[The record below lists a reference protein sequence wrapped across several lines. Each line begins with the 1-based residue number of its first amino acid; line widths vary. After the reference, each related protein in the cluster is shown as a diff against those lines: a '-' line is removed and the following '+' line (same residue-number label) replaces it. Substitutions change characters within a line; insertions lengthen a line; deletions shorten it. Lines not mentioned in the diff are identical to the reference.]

1 VQSKDLNELFRKHKS
16 DSEIFHDLIQFRIR
30 EILIVTTIYD
40 AFILEQ
46 EDRLTEQIFG
56 DYYQLSLST
65 APRVTS
71 AASGEEALELLGER
85 RFDLVILTMRIN
97 DMTPFELSE
106 KIREKN
112 ESIPVFLLLYDNA
125 HLQLL
130 RDIKSSLDFI
140 DKVFVWNRDSKI
152 FLAMIKYAEDA
163 RNVVNDT
170 KIGLVR
176 VVLLVENS
184 IRYYSRYLPTL
195 YTEII
200 RQTQR
205 LIKDE
210 HLDDMKKVMRMS
222 VRPKVLMAVNYEEA
236 IEMFHKYKDYLLCV
250 ISDVRFKREDKPD
263 EHAGVKLLK
272 YVKKELEDLPVL
284 LQSSDPENE
293 KLAHSIGAS
302 FINKNSETLASDL
315 TDFIFHNLGF
325 GDFVWRDKEG
335 REIARSKNLS
345 HLRRLLK
352 KAPEESVVYHS
363 LRNHF
368 SSWLMARGE
377 IRIAKNLI
385 PIKVTDFKNPLELR
399 EYLIDVFENVDA
411 QNVLGKIVEFDES
424 VISKKNYIVRLC
436 DGSLGGKGRGI
447 AFINTMIQNMDISP
461 AHKDVDI
468 KIPRTAVIGTEEYD
482 NFIEKNEFDFA
493 FEENVNFK
501 KLKDRFL
508 RGHLTKPLVKKLKT
522 YLKHVTAPLAVR
534 SSGLF
539 EDSISESF
547 SGVYQ
552 TFLLPNN
559 NPSFEV
565 RFNELVNAVKLVYA
579 SVFSDQARSYFDA
592 VNYKIE
598 EEKMAIVI
606 QEVVGNKYGD
616 YYYPDFSGVAQS
628 YNYYPISYMKPS
640 DGIAVV
646 GVGLGKYVID
656 GEKAYRF
663 SPKHPKLDIITP
675 ESLVKN
681 SQGFF
686 YAVDLDNKNFNLD
699 ASEDATLIK
708 LKIEQ
713 AEKDGRL
720 EQLASVWDSQNARLK
735 AGIDQPGPRIVNF
748 GHILKYDSFP
758 LAKILNTV
766 LDVVKNSMGTPAE
779 IEFAVDLAENEEKKP
794 AFYVLQLKPLIRDVH
809 EFSINTNEL
818 NRGNLFLYTE
828 KGMGNGKIEDLH
840 DIIYCDPDRF
850 DKTKTLEMTYE
861 LEELNNFMKSEN
873 RKYILIGPGR
883 WGTRDRWLGIPVV
896 WTQISNARI
905 IVEAGL
911 KDFHV
916 DASLGSHFF
925 HNITS
930 MNIGYF
936 NIPYTSNNDFIDWE
950 WLKSKR
956 PSRRKEYFVHLHYK
970 EPVRVMM
977 DGRKSISVI
986 FKTQK

>member
-1 VQSKDLNELFRKHKS
+1 MLSKDLNELFRKHKS
-16 DSEIFHDLIQFRIR
+16 DNEIFHDLIQFKVR

-56 DYYQLSLST
+56 DYYQLNLST

-71 AASGEEALELLGER
+71 ASSGEEALEQLGER
-85 RFDLVILTMRIN
+85 QFDLVVLTMRIN
-97 DMTPFELSE
+97 DMTPFELSK
-106 KIREKN
+106 KIRAKN
-112 ESIPVFLLLYDNA
+112 ESIPIFLLLYDNA

-130 RDIKSSLDFI
+130 RDIKSRLDDI

-152 FLAMIKYAEDA
+152 FLAMIKFAEDK

-170 KIGLVR
+170 KLGLVR

-205 LIKDE
+205 LISDE
-210 HLDDMKKVMRMS
+210 HLDDMKKILRMS
-222 VRPKVLMAVNYEEA
+222 VRPKVLMAVDYEEA
-236 IEMFHKYKDYLLCV
+236 IDIFHKYKDYLLCV
-250 ISDVRFKREDKPD
+250 ISDVRFKREGKPD
-263 EHAGVKLLK
+263 EHAGIKLLK
-272 YVKKELEDLPVL
+272 YVKSELGELPVL

-293 KLAHSIGAS
+293 KLAKSIGAS
-302 FINKNSETLASDL
+302 FIDKNSETLASDL
-315 TDFIFHNLGF
+315 TDFIFHYLGF
-325 GDFVWRDKEG
+325 GDFVWRDTSEKE
-335 REIARSKNLS
+335 ISRSKSLS
-345 HLRRLLK
+345 QFRRQLK
-352 KAPEESVVYHS
+352 KVPDETVVYHA

-377 IRIAKNLI
+377 IRIAKKI
-385 PIKVTDFKNPLELR
+385 QPIKVTDFKDAVELR
-399 EYLIDVFENVDA
+399 EYLIDVFENVDT
-411 QNVLGKIVEFDES
+411 QSVLGKIVEFEES
-424 VISKKNYIVRLC
+424 VISKENYVVRLC

-447 AFINTMIQNMDISP
+447 AFIYTMIQNMELSAIY
-461 AHKDVDI
+461 KDVDI
-468 KIPRTAVIGTEEYD
+468 KIPRTAIIGTEEYD
-482 NFIEKNEFDFA
+482 NFMEKNEFDFA
-493 FEENVNFK
+493 FEEDVDYK
-501 KLKDRFL
+501 KLKVRFL
-508 RGHLTKPLVKKLKT
+508 HGYLSKSLIRKLKT
-522 YLKHVTAPLAVR
+522 YLKHVTTPLAVR

-559 NPSFEV
+559 NPSPEV
-565 RFNELVNAVKLVYA
+565 RFNELVNSIKLVYA

-606 QEVVGNKYGD
+606 QEIVGNKFGD

-640 DGIAVV
+640 DGIAVTA
-646 GVGLGKYVID
+646 VGLGKYVID

-675 ESLVKN
+675 EALLKN
-681 SQGFF
+681 SQNFF
-686 YAVDLDNKNFNLD
+686 YAVDLSNKNFNLESD
-699 ASEDATLIK
+699 EDATLIK
-708 LKIEQ
+708 LKTEQ
-713 AEKDGRL
+713 AENDGRL
-720 EQLASVWDSQNARLK
+720 GQLASVWDSQNARLK
-735 AGIDQPGPRIVNF
+735 AGIDQAGPRIINF
-748 GHILKYDSFP
+748 EYILKYNSFP

-766 LDVVKNSMGTPAE
+766 LEVVKNSMGTPAE
-779 IEFAVDLAENEEKKP
+779 IEFAVDLTEGEDRKP
-794 AFYVLQLKPLIRDVH
+794 AFYILQLKPLVRDVN
-809 EFSINTNEL
+809 EYSINTDEL
-818 NRGNLFLYTE
+818 NRENLWLYTE
-828 KGMGNGKIEDLH
+828 KGMGNGKIDDIH

-850 DKTKTLEMTYE
+850 DKSKTLEMTYE
-861 LEELNNFMKSEN
+861 LENLNNYMKSEN

-936 NIPYTSNNDFIDWE
+936 NVPFTSNNDFIDWE
-950 WLKSKR
+950 WLKSKK
-956 PSRRKEYFVHLHYK
+956 PTHRKDFFVHVHYK
-970 EPVRVMM
+970 EPLRIMM
-977 DGRKSISVI
+977 DGHKSISLI
-986 FKTQK
+986 YKA

>member
-1 VQSKDLNELFRKHKS
+1 MQSKDLNVLFRKYKS

-56 DYYQLSLST
+56 DYYQLNLST
-65 APRVTS
+65 APRVFS
-71 AASGEEALELLGER
+71 ASSGEEALELLEHR

-97 DMTPFELSE
+97 DMTPFELSK
-106 KIREKN
+106 KIRRKN
-112 ESIPVFLLLYDNA
+112 SSVPIFLLLYDNA
-125 HLQLL
+125 HLKLL
-130 RDIKSSLDFI
+130 HDIKNRLDDI

-152 FLAMIKYAEDA
+152 FLAMIKYAEDK
-163 RNVVNDT
+163 RNVDNDT

-184 IRYYSRYLPTL
+184 VRYYSRYLPTL

-200 RQTQR
+200 EQTQR
-205 LIKDE
+205 LISDE
-210 HLDDMKKVMRMS
+210 HLDDMRKVLRMS
-222 VRPKVLMAVNYEEA
+222 VRPKVLMATDYEEA
-236 IEMFHKYKDYLLCV
+236 VEIFNKYKEYLICV
-250 ISDVRFKREDKPD
+250 ISDVRFKREGKSE
-263 EHAGVKLLK
+263 EHAGVSLLK
-272 YVKKELEDLPVL
+272 YVKQELEDLPVL

-293 KLAHSIGAS
+293 MLARSINAS

-325 GDFVWRDKEG
+325 GDFVWRDNSG
-335 REIARSKNLS
+335 NEISRSRNLTQFRKQ
-345 HLRRLLK
+345 LRRV
-352 KAPEESVVYHS
+352 PDETVVYHAM
-363 LRNHF
+363 RNHF

-377 IRIAKNLI
+377 IRIAEKLQ
-385 PIKVTDFKNPLELR
+385 PIKVTDFKSASDLR
-399 EYLIDVFENVDA
+399 EYLTDIFENVDT
-411 QNVLGKIVEFDES
+411 QSVKGQIVEFDES
-424 VISKKNYIVRLC
+424 VISKENYIVRLC

-447 AFINTMIQNMDISP
+447 AFINTMIQNMELSL
-461 AHKDVDI
+461 AFKDVDI
-468 KIPRTAVIGTEEYD
+468 KIPRTAIIGTEEYD
-482 NFIEKNEFDFA
+482 KFIEKNNFDFA
-493 FEENVNFK
+493 LEEDVEYK
-501 KLKDRFL
+501 KLKEKFL
-508 RGHLTKPLVKKLKT
+508 HGFLSKPLVRKLKT
-522 YLKHVTAPLAVR
+522 YLKHVTTPLAVR

-559 NPSFEV
+559 DPTPEKRLS
-565 RFNELVNAVKLVYA
+565 ELLNAVKLVYA
-579 SVFSDQARSYFDA
+579 SVFSNEARSYFDA

-598 EEKMAIVI
+598 EEKMAVVI
-606 QEVVGNKYGD
+606 QEIVGNRFGD

-640 DGIAVV
+640 DGISVI

-663 SPKHPKLDIITP
+663 SPKHPKLEIETP
-675 ESLVKN
+675 EALLKSA
-681 SQGFF
+681 QRFF
-686 YAVDLDNKNFNLD
+686 YAVDMKKKDYNLMNN
-699 ASEDATLIK
+699 EDVTLIK
-708 LKIEQ
+708 LEIEQ

-720 EQLASVWDSQNARLK
+720 GELASVWDAQNSRLK
-735 AGIDQPGPRIVNF
+735 PGIETPGPRVVNF
-748 GHILKYDSFP
+748 GYILKFDSFP
-758 LAKILNTV
+758 LAKILNNV

-779 IEFAVDLAENEEKKP
+779 IEFAVDLTDNEERRP
-794 AFYVLQLKPLIRDVH
+794 SFYILQLKPLIRDVSDYT
-809 EFSINTNEL
+809 FNTEAIDRDKL
-818 NRGNLFLYTE
+818 LLYTE
-828 KGMGNGKIEDLH
+828 KGMGNGKIEDIFDL
-840 DIIYCDPDRF
+840 IFCDPDKI
-850 DKTKTLEMTYE
+850 DKSKTLEMAKE
-861 LEELNNFMKSEN
+861 LEVLNAKMRTEK

-896 WTQISNARI
+896 WTQISNAGV
-905 IVEAGL
+905 IVEADV
-911 KDFHV
+911 KDFQV

-936 NIPYTSNNDFIDWE
+936 NVAYNSGNDFIDWD
-950 WLKSKR
+950 WLKSQK
-956 PSRRKEYFVHLHYK
+956 PKQKKEYFIH
-970 EPVRVMM
+970 VRFKNPLKVLM

-986 FKTQK
+986 FKV

>member
-1 VQSKDLNELFRKHKS
+1 MLTKDLNEIFRKHKS

-71 AASGEEALELLGER
+71 ASSGQEALELLDEHR
-85 RFDLVILTMRIN
+85 YDLVILTMRIN
-97 DMTPFELSE
+97 DMTPFDLSR
-106 KIREKN
+106 KISSKN
-112 ESIPVFLLLYDNA
+112 ASIPIFLLLYDNA

-130 RDIKSSLDFI
+130 RDIKSRLDDI

-152 FLAMIKYAEDA
+152 FLAMIKFAEDK
-163 RNVVNDT
+163 RNVINDT

-210 HLDDMKKVMRMS
+210 HLDDMKKVLRMS
-222 VRPKVLMAVNYEEA
+222 ARPKVLMAVNYEEA
-236 IEMFHKYKDYLLCV
+236 IDIFHKYKDYLLCV
-250 ISDVRFKREDKPD
+250 ISDVKFKRSGKSD
-263 EHAGVKLLK
+263 EHAGLHLLK
-272 YVKKELEDLPVL
+272 YVKSELEDLPVL

-315 TDFIFHNLGF
+315 TEFIFHNLGF
-325 GDFVWRDKEG
+325 GDFVWRDAAG
-335 REIARSKNLS
+335 NEIQRSRTLS
-345 HLRRLLK
+345 QFRRQLK
-352 KAPEESVVYHS
+352 KVPDETVVYHAQ
-363 LRNHF
+363 RNHF

-377 IRIAKNLI
+377 IRLAKKI
-385 PIKVTDFKNPLELR
+385 QPIKASDFKDPLGLR
-399 EYLIDVFENVDA
+399 NYLIDVFEDVGA
-411 QNVLGKIVEFDES
+411 QGVLGKVVEFDES
-424 VISKKNYIVRLC
+424 VLGIEDYVVRLC

-447 AFINTMIQNMDISP
+447 AFMNTMIQNMELSSMI
-461 AHKDVDI
+461 KDVEI
-468 KIPRTAVIGTEEYD
+468 KIPQTAIIGAEEYD
-482 NFIEKNEFDFA
+482 YFIEKNDLGFA
-493 FEENVNFK
+493 FEEDVDYKRLK
-501 KLKDRFL
+501 KRFL
-508 RGHLTKPLVKKLKT
+508 RGYLSKSLVRKLRT

-547 SGVYQ
+547 SGVYL

-559 NPSFEV
+559 DPSLEV
-565 RFNELVNAVKLVYA
+565 RLGELLNAIKLVYA

-606 QEVVGNKYGD
+606 QEVVGNKFGD
-616 YYYPDFSGVAQS
+616 YFYPDISGVAQS

-640 DGIAVV
+640 DGIAVA

-663 SPKHPKLDIITP
+663 SPKHPKLEIIPP

-686 YAVDLDNKNFNLD
+686 YAIDLANRSFNIES
-699 ASEDATLIK
+699 SEDATLIK

-713 AEKDGRL
+713 AENDGRL
-720 EQLASVWDSQNARLK
+720 GQLASVWDSQNARLK
-735 AGIDQPGPRIVNF
+735 AGIDVPGPRIVNF

-758 LAKILNTV
+758 LAGILNSV
-766 LDVVKNSMGTPAE
+766 LDIVKNSMGTPAE
-779 IEFAVDLAENEEKKP
+779 IEFAVDLTEDENRKP
-794 AFYVLQLKPLIRDVH
+794 AFYILQLKPLIRDVQ
-809 EFSINTNEL
+809 EYNINTNEL
-818 NRGNLFLYTE
+818 NREKLFLYTE
-828 KGMGNGKIEDLH
+828 KGMGNGKIEDIY
-840 DIIYCDPDRF
+840 DVIYCDPDRF
-850 DKTKTLEMTYE
+850 NKSKTLEMTYE
-861 LEELNNFMKSEN
+861 LEALNDSLKLEN

-936 NIPYTSNNDFIDWE
+936 NVPYTSNNDFIDWQ
-950 WLKSKR
+950 WLKSKK
-956 PSRRKEYFVHLHYK
+956 PSRRKEFFVHVHYK
-970 EPVRVMM
+970 EPLKVMM

-986 FKTQK
+986 FKSQ

>member
-1 VQSKDLNELFRKHKS
+1 MLSKDLNALFRKYKS
-16 DSEIFHDLIQFRIR
+16 DNEIFHDLIQFRVR

-56 DYYQLSLST
+56 EYYSLSLST

-71 AASGEEALELLGER
+71 ASTGEEALELLDEK

-97 DMTPFELSE
+97 DMTPFELSK
-106 KIREKN
+106 KIRKKN
-112 ESIPVFLLLYDNA
+112 DSIPVFLLLYDNA

-130 RDIKSSLDFI
+130 RDRNNPLDDI

-152 FLAMIKYAEDA
+152 FLAMIKYAEDK

-170 KIGLVR
+170 KLGLVR

-184 IRYYSRYLPTL
+184 VRYYSRYLPAL

-200 RQTQR
+200 KQTQR
-205 LIKDE
+205 LIRDE
-210 HLDDMKKVMRMS
+210 HLDDMKKVLRMS

-236 IEMFHKYKDYLLCV
+236 IDIFHEFKDYLLCV
-250 ISDVRFKREDKPD
+250 ISDVRFEREGKID
-263 EHAGVKLLK
+263 EHAGVNLLK
-272 YVKKELEDLPVL
+272 YVKSELEDLPVL
-284 LQSSDPENE
+284 LQSSDLANE
-293 KLAHSIGAS
+293 KLARAINAS
-302 FINKNSETLASDL
+302 FIDKNSETLSSDL

-325 GDFVWRDKEG
+325 GDFVWRDTKG
-335 REIARSKNLS
+335 SEIARSKSLGQFRKQ
-345 HLRRLLK
+345 LRK
-352 KAPEESVVYHS
+352 VPDETVVYHAI
-363 LRNHF
+363 RNHF
-368 SSWLMARGE
+368 SAWLMARGE
-377 IRIAKNLI
+377 IRIAQKI
-385 PIKVTDFKNPLELR
+385 QPIKVSDFRNSHELR
-399 EYLIDVFENVDA
+399 EYLIDVFENVDT
-411 QNVLGKIVEFDES
+411 QSIRGNVVEFDES
-424 VISKKNYIVRLC
+424 VIRKESYVVRLC

-447 AFINTMIQNMDISP
+447 AFINTMIQNMELESSF
-461 AHKDVDI
+461 KDVDI
-468 KIPRTAVIGTEEYD
+468 KIPRTAIVGTEEYD
-482 NFIEKNEFDFA
+482 LFIKKNGFDFA
-493 FEENVNFK
+493 FEEDMDFSELK
-501 KLKDRFL
+501 KRFL
-508 RGHLTKPLVKKLKT
+508 RGYLSKSLIRKLKI
-522 YLKHVTAPLAVR
+522 YLDHVTTPLAVR

-559 NPSFEV
+559 NPLPEKRLS
-565 RFNELVNAVKLVYA
+565 ELASAIKLVYA

-598 EEKMAIVI
+598 EEKMAVVI
-606 QEVVGNKYGD
+606 QEVVGNKFGD
-616 YYYPDFSGVAQS
+616 FYYPDFSGVAQS

-640 DGIAVV
+640 DGISVI

-663 SPKHPKLDIITP
+663 SPRHPKLEIITP
-675 ESLVKN
+675 ESIIKN

-686 YAVDLDNKNFNLD
+686 YAVDLANKDFNIE
-699 ASEDATLIK
+699 ASEDATLAK

-713 AEKDGRL
+713 AENDGRL
-720 EQLASVWDSQNARLK
+720 DTIASVWDSQNSRLK
-735 AGIDQPGPRIVNF
+735 PGLDQPGPRIINF
-748 GHILKYDSFP
+748 GCILKFDSFP

-766 LDVVKNSMGTPAE
+766 LDIVKNSMGTPAE
-779 IEFAVDLAENEEKKP
+779 IEFAVDLTEDENRKP
-794 AFYVLQLKPLIRDVH
+794 SFYILQLKPLIRDVN
-809 EFSINTNEL
+809 EYTINTNEIE
-818 NRGNLFLYTE
+818 REKLFLYTE
-828 KGMGNGKIEDLH
+828 KGMGNGKIEDIH
-840 DIIYCDPDRF
+840 DVIFCDPDKF
-850 DKTKTLEMTYE
+850 DKAKTLEMTYE
-861 LEELNNFMKSEN
+861 LEELNKKLISEN

-905 IVEAGL
+905 IIEMGL

-936 NIPYTSNNDFIDWE
+936 NVPYSSNNDFIDWD
-950 WLKSKR
+950 WLRLKK
-956 PSRRKEYFVHLHYK
+956 PSHRKEFFVHVHYK
-970 EPVRVMM
+970 EPLKIMM
-977 DGRKSISVI
+977 DGHKGISLI
-986 FKTQK
+986 YKDK